1 MVYTYIVQCAD
12 GTLYTGW
19 SVNLEKRLVA
29 HNAGTGAKYTRN
41 RLPVELVYFE
51 CQENQSAAQKREA
64 SIKKLRR
71 QQKFALITEFSK
83 SKSEKIN
90 HY

>member
-19 SVNLEKRLVA
+19 SVNLEKRLMA

-41 RLPVELVYFE
+41 RRPVALVYFE
-51 CQENQSAAQKREA
+51 YQENQSTAQQREA

-71 QQKFALITEFSK
+71 QQKMALITEFSK
-83 SKSEKIN
+83 SE
-90 HY
+90 